1 MSSKFFV
8 LDTNVLLHNSDAI
21 TCFADNT
28 VVLPMTVIEELDKFK
43 KNNDELGRNARRV
56 IRTLD
61 GLRGQGSLGRG
72 VPTADGGTVLITME
86 REESGGTCID
96 LDIPDNRIIATAF
109 RLLGKNGVC
118 FFGSDDGAN
127 HCQHF

>member
-43 KNNDELGRNARRV
+43 KNND
-56 IRTLD
+56 
-61 GLRGQGSLGRG
+61 
-72 VPTADGGTVLITME
+72 
-86 REESGGTCID
+86 
-96 LDIPDNRIIATAF
+96 
-109 RLLGKNGVC
+109 
-118 FFGSDDGAN
+118 
-127 HCQHF
+127 